1 MLKILGRCKREVIL
15 KVITSL
21 FLQALLLIIPIF
33 WSNTINHV
41 TRGDYRTSYYLVII
55 TLILSLLY
63 YVWCYLNQKS
73 WYRFYDSI
81 YLELTKVATRK
92 KELRDVSLGEY
103 TNIINNDID
112 IVGTFFGN
120 IVTRIMQVIE
130 FLIIYVYFLSINFYI
145 FFVSLIVSILMV
157 FIIVRVSELTLIKNS
172 KRKECLDIKSVDIH
186 EKYNMLIS
194 GTRDKEKS
202 LLESS
207 SNYLKSNASF
217 NIFVNSIIYLILS
230 FIELT
235 RYVVIGYSIFLVSRG
250 DMEIGTILLVYSY
263 YSRMI
268 TNFEVLALINAE
280 FQSVKVSLKRIRKI
294 SY

>member
-41 TRGDYRTSYYLVII
+41 TGGDYKTSYFLVII
-55 TLILSLLY
+55 TLILSLFY

-81 YLELTKVATRK
+81 YLELTRVATRK
-92 KELRDVSLGEY
+92 RELKDVSLGEY

-157 FIIVRVSELTLIKNS
+157 FIIVRVSELTLIKN
-172 KRKECLDIKSVDIH
+172 VDIH
-186 EKYNMLIS
+186 EKFNMLIS

-207 SNYLKSNASF
+207 YNYLRSNASF
-217 NIFVNSIIYLILS
+217 NIFVNSVIYIILS

-235 RYVVIGYSIFLVSRG
+235 RYIVIGYSIFLVSRG

-263 YSRMI
+263 YARMI

>member
-1 MLKILGRCKREVIL
+1 MLNILGRCKREVIL

-41 TRGDYRTSYYLVII
+41 TRGDYKTSYFLVII
-55 TLILSLLY
+55 TLILSLFY

-81 YLELTKVATRK
+81 YLELTRVATRK
-92 KELRDVSLGEY
+92 RELKDVSLGEY

-207 SNYLKSNASF
+207 YNYLRSNASF
-217 NIFVNSIIYLILS
+217 NIFVNSVIYIILS

-235 RYVVIGYSIFLVSRG
+235 RYIVIGYSIFLVSRG

-263 YSRMI
+263 YARMI

>member
-1 MLKILGRCKREVIL
+1 MLNILGRCKREVIL

-41 TRGDYRTSYYLVII
+41 TRGDYKTSYFLVII
-55 TLILSLLY
+55 TLILSLFY
-63 YVWCYLNQKS
+63 YIWCYLNQKS

-81 YLELTKVATRK
+81 YLELTRVATRK
-92 KELRDVSLGEY
+92 RELKDVSLGEY

-194 GTRDKEKS
+194 GTKDKEKS

-207 SNYLKSNASF
+207 YNYLRSNASF
-217 NIFVNSIIYLILS
+217 NIFVNSVIYIILS

-235 RYVVIGYSIFLVSRG
+235 RYIVIGYSIFLVSRG

-263 YSRMI
+263 YARMI

>member
-41 TRGDYRTSYYLVII
+41 TRGDYMTSYYLVII

-81 YLELTKVATRK
+81 YLELTKIATRK

-186 EKYNMLIS
+186 EKFNMLIS

-207 SNYLKSNASF
+207 YNYLRSNASF
-217 NIFVNSIIYLILS
+217 NIFVNSVIYIILS

-235 RYVVIGYSIFLVSRG
+235 RYIVIGYSIFLVSRG

-263 YSRMI
+263 YARMI

>member
-1 MLKILGRCKREVIL
+1 MLNILGRCKREVIL

-41 TRGDYRTSYYLVII
+41 TRGDYKTSYFLVII
-55 TLILSLLY
+55 TLILSLFY
-63 YVWCYLNQKS
+63 YIWCYLNQKS

-81 YLELTKVATRK
+81 YLELTRVATRK
-92 KELRDVSLGEY
+92 RELKDVSLGEY

-186 EKYNMLIS
+186 EKFNMLIS

-207 SNYLKSNASF
+207 YNYLRSNASF
-217 NIFVNSIIYLILS
+217 NIFVNSVIYIILS

-235 RYVVIGYSIFLVSRG
+235 RYIVIGYSIFLVSRG

-263 YSRMI
+263 YARMI

>member
-1 MLKILGRCKREVIL
+1 MLNILGRCKREVIL

-41 TRGDYRTSYYLVII
+41 TGGDYKTSYFLVII
-55 TLILSLLY
+55 TLILSLFY

-81 YLELTKVATRK
+81 YLELTRVATRK
-92 KELRDVSLGEY
+92 RELKDVSLGEY

-186 EKYNMLIS
+186 EKFNMLIS

-207 SNYLKSNASF
+207 YNYLRSNASF
-217 NIFVNSIIYLILS
+217 NIFVNSVIYIILS

-235 RYVVIGYSIFLVSRG
+235 RYIVIGYSIFLVSRG

-263 YSRMI
+263 YARMI

>member
-41 TRGDYRTSYYLVII
+41 TAGDYKTSYFLVII
-55 TLILSLLY
+55 TLILSLFY

-81 YLELTKVATRK
+81 YLELTRVATRK
-92 KELRDVSLGEY
+92 RELKDVSLGEY

-186 EKYNMLIS
+186 EKFNMLIS

-207 SNYLKSNASF
+207 YNYLRSNASF
-217 NIFVNSIIYLILS
+217 NIFVNSVIYIILS

-235 RYVVIGYSIFLVSRG
+235 RYIVIGYSIFLVSRG

-263 YSRMI
+263 YARMI

>member
-81 YLELTKVATRK
+81 YLELTRVATRK

-157 FIIVRVSELTLIKNS
+157 FIIIRVSELTLIKNS

-263 YSRMI
+263 YARMI

>member
-1 MLKILGRCKREVIL
+1 MLNILGRCKREVIL

-41 TRGDYRTSYYLVII
+41 TRGDYKTSYFLVII
-55 TLILSLLY
+55 TLILSLFY
-63 YVWCYLNQKS
+63 YIWCYLNQKS

-81 YLELTKVATRK
+81 YLELTRVATRK
-92 KELRDVSLGEY
+92 RELKDVSLGEY

-207 SNYLKSNASF
+207 YNYLRSNASF
-217 NIFVNSIIYLILS
+217 NIFVNSVIYIILS

-235 RYVVIGYSIFLVSRG
+235 RYIVIGYSIFLVSRG

-263 YSRMI
+263 YARMI

>member
-1 MLKILGRCKREVIL
+1 M
-15 KVITSL
+15 
-21 FLQALLLIIPIF
+21 
-33 WSNTINHV
+33 
-41 TRGDYRTSYYLVII
+41 
-55 TLILSLLY
+55 
-63 YVWCYLNQKS
+63 
-73 WYRFYDSI
+73 
-81 YLELTKVATRK
+81 
-92 KELRDVSLGEY
+92 
-103 TNIINNDID
+103 
-112 IVGTFFGN
+112 
-120 IVTRIMQVIE
+120 
-130 FLIIYVYFLSINFYI
+130 
-145 FFVSLIVSILMV
+145 
-157 FIIVRVSELTLIKNS
+157 
-172 KRKECLDIKSVDIH
+172 KSVDIH

-230 FIELT
+230 FIEFT

-263 YSRMI
+263 YARMI

>member
-1 MLKILGRCKREVIL
+1 MLKILSRCKREVIL

-41 TRGDYRTSYYLVII
+41 TRGDYRTSYFLVII
-55 TLILSLLY
+55 TLILSLFY

-81 YLELTKVATRK
+81 YLELTRVATRK
-92 KELRDVSLGEY
+92 REIKDVSLGEY

-120 IVTRIMQVIE
+120 IVTRIMQVVE

-186 EKYNMLIS
+186 EKFNMLIS

-207 SNYLKSNASF
+207 YNYLRSNASF
-217 NIFVNSIIYLILS
+217 NIFVNSVIYIILS

-235 RYVVIGYSIFLVSRG
+235 RYIVIGYSIFLVSRG

-263 YSRMI
+263 YARMI

-280 FQSVKVSLKRIRKI
+280 FQSVKVSLKRIHKI

>member
-41 TRGDYRTSYYLVII
+41 TGGDYKTSDFLGII
-55 TLILSLLY
+55 TLILSLFY
-63 YVWCYLNQKS
+63 YVWCYLNLKS

-81 YLELTKVATRK
+81 YLELTRVATRK
-92 KELRDVSLGEY
+92 RELKDVSLGEY

-186 EKYNMLIS
+186 EKFNMLIS

-207 SNYLKSNASF
+207 YNYLRSNASF
-217 NIFVNSIIYLILS
+217 NIFVNSVIYIILS

-235 RYVVIGYSIFLVSRG
+235 RYIVIGYSIFLVSRG

-263 YSRMI
+263 YARMI

>member
-1 MLKILGRCKREVIL
+1 MIKILGRCKKEVIL

-41 TRGDYRTSYYLVII
+41 TRGDYRTSYYLVVI
-55 TLILSLLY
+55 TLLLSLLY

-73 WYRFYDSI
+73 WYRFYDRI
-81 YLELTKVATRK
+81 YLELTKIATRK
-92 KELRDVSLGEY
+92 KELKDISLGEY

-145 FFVSLIVSILMV
+145 FLVSLIVSVLMV

-172 KRKECLDIKSVDIH
+172 KRKECLDIKSIDIH
-186 EKYNMLIS
+186 EKYNMLVN

-207 SNYLKSNASF
+207 SDYLKSNASF
-217 NIFVNSIIYLILS
+217 NIFVNSIIYIILS

-235 RYVVIGYSIFLVSRG
+235 RYVVIGYAIFLVSKG

>member
-41 TRGDYRTSYYLVII
+41 TGGDYKTSYFLVII
-55 TLILSLLY
+55 TLILSLFY

-81 YLELTKVATRK
+81 YLELTRVATRK
-92 KELRDVSLGEY
+92 RELKDVSLGEY

-186 EKYNMLIS
+186 EKFNMLIS

-207 SNYLKSNASF
+207 YNYLRSNASF
-217 NIFVNSIIYLILS
+217 NIFVNSVIYIILS

-235 RYVVIGYSIFLVSRG
+235 RYIVIGY
-250 DMEIGTILLVYSY
+250 
-263 YSRMI
+263 
-268 TNFEVLALINAE
+268 
-280 FQSVKVSLKRIRKI
+280 
-294 SY
+294 

>member
-263 YSRMI
+263 YARMI

>member
-33 WSNTINHV
+33 WSNTINQV
-41 TRGDYRTSYYLVII
+41 TGGDYKTSYFLVII
-55 TLILSLLY
+55 TLILSLFY

-81 YLELTKVATRK
+81 YLELTRVATRK
-92 KELRDVSLGEY
+92 RELKDVSLGEY

-186 EKYNMLIS
+186 EKFNMLIS

-207 SNYLKSNASF
+207 YNYLRSNASF
-217 NIFVNSIIYLILS
+217 NIFVNSVIYIILS

-235 RYVVIGYSIFLVSRG
+235 RYIVIGYSIFLVSRG

-263 YSRMI
+263 YARMI